1 MKLLLKRVALRT
13 TYTIGHLYADGE
25 LLCDTLEDCVRDLNR
40 NGTFDCGEVKIPGRT
55 AIPYGTYRVTLGVQ
69 SPRFRSRAAYRF
81 CNGYLPRLL
90 DVPHFEGILI
100 HIGNTA
106 DDTEGCILVGEN
118 RTVGRLHNSTAT
130 FRRVYEVL
138 RAAADRGETITIEI
152 V

>member
-1 MKLLLKRVALRT
+1 MNLLLRRVALRA
-13 TYTIGHLYADGE
+13 TYTVGHLYAGGVK
-25 LLCDTLEDCVRDLNR
+25 LCDTLEDCVRDLDR
-40 NGTFDCGEVKIPGRT
+40 NGRFDNGEVKIRGQT
-55 AIPYGTYRVTLGVQ
+55 AIPYGTYRVTLDVQ
-69 SPRFRSRAAYRF
+69 SPRFRTRAAYRF
-81 CNGYLPRLL
+81 CDGYLPRLL

-106 DDTEGCILVGEN
+106 EDTEGCILVGEN

-138 RAAADRGETITIEI
+138 RAAVDRGETITIRI